1 MSNLQGGKGNSLG
14 LTVGATNLAG
24 TGDGQRPV
32 IRPSTVTLE
41 RGLTLT
47 GFVDRVG
54 DPVPMVAEDGS
65 RHRPEILLVEALDGV
80 ARDAAKA
87 PVSEVAVTVPAHW
100 RAPMV
105 EALRS
110 ALRNKPG
117 LARSPLVSDAAAALT
132 ALRSNPGLPTA
143 GVIVLCDFG
152 GSGTS
157 ITLVDA
163 AAKDAPIGETVRV
176 PDFSGDQLDQAIL
189 SRVVT
194 GIFEASDADPA
205 GTSMVG
211 SLARLRDE
219 CRQAKERLSDET
231 ATAIVV
237 DVPGLET
244 TVRMTRMELDDLI
257 DEPLDEFMAALADT
271 LERNRVPL
279 AGISAVATVGG
290 GARIPLVTQRLSER
304 LRTAVV
310 TTPQP
315 QLTAAQG
322 VALIADRSQIVETAT
337 AIAPAAPATATVAA
351 AASGAGGASSA
362 VGALAWSEVSD
373 DDRHDIL
380 ETEPH
385 FDDQFV
391 ATPADSRPEV
401 SFQHDEWEEQAQSRR
416 RSPVLL
422 FGLAA
427 AAAVVAAVVFGL
439 TTFTRDTS
447 TVPAGT
453 SSSIAPAPAPVA
465 EPPAPAAEPPAPA
478 QAPVVTTV
486 VARPQPRVAPRP
498 QQQAPVVAPAPQQP
512 ARPPPLP
519 LPLSPHACSARAGP
533 RESGTPDRSGTGTPP
548 IDPGTGGGGTGTPPI
563 DPGTGGAAPAPARA
577 PAAPEPGSAPRRAAA
592 PAVRSRLRQ
601 SPAWWR
607 RYWSRCCHLNPSK
620 GSLRSGLSRRDAT
633 MSRHRA

>member
-1 MSNLQGGKGNSLG
+1 MSNPHGGKGNSLG
-14 LTVGATNLAG
+14 LTIGATNLAG
-24 TGDGQRPV
+24 AGHGQRPV
-32 IRPSTVTLE
+32 IRPSAVTLE

-54 DPVPMVAEDGS
+54 DPVPMVAQDGS
-65 RHRPEILLVEALDGV
+65 QHRPEVLLVEALDGV
-80 ARDAAKA
+80 ARTASKA

-110 ALRNKPG
+110 AMRSRPG

-132 ALRSNPGLPTA
+132 ALRSNPGLPTT

-152 GSGTS
+152 GSGSS

-163 AAKDAPIGETVRV
+163 AAKDAPVGETVRV
-176 PDFSGDQLDQAIL
+176 PDFSGDLLDQAIL

-205 GTSMVG
+205 STSMVG

-244 TVRMTRMELDDLI
+244 TVRMTRMELDNLI
-257 DEPLDEFMAALADT
+257 DEPLDEFVTALLDT

-279 AGISAVATVGG
+279 AGISAVATIGG
-290 GARIPLVTQRLSER
+290 GARIPVVTQRLSEH

-310 TTPQP
+310 TTAQP
-315 QLTAAQG
+315 QLTAAEG

-337 AIAPAAPATATVAA
+337 AMAPAAPATATVAA
-351 AASGAGGASSA
+351 AAFAAGGAPSA

-373 DDRHDIL
+373 DPHDIL

-401 SFQHDEWEEQAQSRR
+401 RFQHAEWEKQALSRR

-453 SSSIAPAPAPVA
+453 SSSIAPAPAQVA
-465 EPPAPAAEPPAPA
+465 EPPAPAAEAPAPA

-498 QQQAPVVAPAPQQP
+498 QQQGPVVAPAPHQQAP
-512 ARPPPLP
+512 APAPAPEAPAPAPAPPAPAP
-519 LPLSPHACSARAGP
+519 ENPAPP
-533 RESGTPDRSGTGTPP
+533 TDPGTGTPP

-563 DPGTGGAAPAPARA
+563 DPGTGGDGTGTPPIDPGTGGGGTGTGSGTGGTGTGTGSAEKAPAKPGPVA
-577 PAAPEPGSAPRRAAA
+577 PILGPVS
-592 PAVRSRLRQ
+592 
-601 SPAWWR
+601 SPQR
-607 RYWSRCCHLNPSK
+607 
-620 GSLRSGLSRRDAT
+620 
-633 MSRHRA
+633 

>member
-1 MSNLQGGKGNSLG
+1 MSNPHGGKGNSLG
-14 LTVGATNLAG
+14 LTIGATNLAG
-24 TGDGQRPV
+24 VGDGQRPV
-32 IRPSTVTLE
+32 IRPSAMTLQ

-54 DPVPMVAEDGS
+54 DPVPMVAQDGS
-65 RHRPEILLVEALDGV
+65 QHRPEVLLVEALDGV
-80 ARDAAKA
+80 ARAAAKA

-100 RAPMV
+100 RTPMV

-110 ALRNKPG
+110 AMRGKPG

-132 ALRSNPGLPTA
+132 ALRSNPGLPTT

-152 GSGTS
+152 GSGSS

-163 AAKDAPIGETVRV
+163 AAKDAPVGETVRV

-194 GIFEASDADPA
+194 GIFDASDADPA
-205 GTSMVG
+205 STSMVG

-257 DEPLDEFMAALADT
+257 DEPLGEFTATLVDT

-279 AGISAVATVGG
+279 AGISAVATIGG
-290 GARIPLVTQRLSER
+290 GARIPLVTQRLSEH

-310 TTPQP
+310 TTAQP
-315 QLTAAQG
+315 QLTAAEG
-322 VALIADRSQIVETAT
+322 AALIADRSQIVETAT
-337 AIAPAAPATATVAA
+337 AMAPAAPATATVAA
-351 AASGAGGASSA
+351 AAFAAGGAPSA

-373 DDRHDIL
+373 DPHAIL

-385 FDDQFV
+385 FDDEFV

-401 SFQHDEWEEQAQSRR
+401 RFQHEEWEEQAQSRR
-416 RSPVLL
+416 RSPALL

-447 TVPAGT
+447 AVPAGT
-453 SSSIAPAPAPVA
+453 SSSIAPAPAQVA
-465 EPPAPAAEPPAPA
+465 EPPAPAAEAPASA

-498 QQQAPVVAPAPQQP
+498 QQHQAPVVAPAPQQP
-512 ARPPPLP
+512 APAPAPAPEAPAPAPAPPAPAP
-519 LPLSPHACSARAGP
+519 ENPAPP
-533 RESGTPDRSGTGTPP
+533 TDPGTGTPP

-563 DPGTGGAAPAPARA
+563 DPGTGGGGTGTGTGTGGTGTGGTGTDTGTGGAEKAPAKPGLVA
-577 PAAPEPGSAPRRAAA
+577 PILEP
-592 PAVRSRLRQ
+592 VL
-601 SPAWWR
+601 SPQ
-607 RYWSRCCHLNPSK
+607 P
-620 GSLRSGLSRRDAT
+620 
-633 MSRHRA
+633 

>member
-1 MSNLQGGKGNSLG
+1 MSNPQGGKGNSLG
-14 LTVGATNLAG
+14 LTVGATNLAC

-32 IRPSTVTLE
+32 IRPSTMTLE
-41 RGLTLT
+41 RGVTLT

-54 DPVPMVAEDGS
+54 DPVPMVAQDGS
-65 RHRPEILLVEALDGV
+65 QHRPEVLLVEALDGV
-80 ARDAAKA
+80 ARTAAKA

-110 ALRNKPG
+110 AMRSRPG

-132 ALRSNPGLPTA
+132 ALRSNPGLPTT

-152 GSGTS
+152 GSGSS

-163 AAKDAPIGETVRV
+163 AAKDAPVGETVRV
-176 PDFSGDQLDQAIL
+176 PDFSGDLLDQAVL

-205 GTSMVG
+205 STSMVG

-257 DEPLDEFMAALADT
+257 DEPLDEFVTALLDA
-271 LERNRVPL
+271 LQRNRVPL
-279 AGISAVATVGG
+279 AGISAVATIGG
-290 GARIPLVTQRLSER
+290 GARIPLVTQRLSEH

-310 TTPQP
+310 TTAQP
-315 QLTAAQG
+315 QLTAAEG

-337 AIAPAAPATATVAA
+337 AMAPAAPATATVAA
-351 AASGAGGASSA
+351 AAFAAGGAPSA

-373 DDRHDIL
+373 DPRDTL

-385 FDDQFV
+385 FDDKFV

-401 SFQHDEWEEQAQSRR
+401 RFQHEEWEEQAQSRR

-453 SSSIAPAPAPVA
+453 SSSIAPAPAQVA
-465 EPPAPAAEPPAPA
+465 EPPAPAAEAPAPA

-512 ARPPPLP
+512 APAPAPAPEAPAPAPAPPAPAP
-519 LPLSPHACSARAGP
+519 ENPAPP
-533 RESGTPDRSGTGTPP
+533 TDPGTGTPP

-563 DPGTGGAAPAPARA
+563 DPGTGGGGTGTGSAEKAPAKPGLGA
-577 PAAPEPGSAPRRAAA
+577 PILEP
-592 PAVRSRLRQ
+592 VL
-601 SPAWWR
+601 SPQ
-607 RYWSRCCHLNPSK
+607 P
-620 GSLRSGLSRRDAT
+620 
-633 MSRHRA
+633 